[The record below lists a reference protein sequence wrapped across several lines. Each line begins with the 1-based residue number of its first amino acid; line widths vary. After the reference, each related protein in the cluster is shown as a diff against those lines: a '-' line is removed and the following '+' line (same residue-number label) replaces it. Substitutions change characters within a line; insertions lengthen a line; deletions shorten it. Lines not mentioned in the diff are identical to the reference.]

1 MFAWLTGTETTPPA
15 LLEIRSSKWLIIS
28 TVAAAVFTD
37 VFLYGIIV
45 PVLPFALSGRAGVPQ
60 DNVQSMISVLLA
72 VYGGALLIGAPICG
86 WVADRFDSRRWSF
99 MFGLLA
105 LAGSTIFLVVGNSLA
120 LIIVGRLLQG
130 LSAAVVWVVGLALL
144 QDTVGSAEI
153 GQSMGYVGIA
163 MSLAYLLGPLLGGIV
178 FERFVISEVKRST
191 LVLTWLTV
199 AGYYAV
205 FAMAFV
211 LLGID
216 AILRLLMIERSVAA
230 KWGPTAPEVATDTE
244 HKGSTDDP
252 RADPEC
258 HTPEVET
265 SAVTQERRRLPRV
278 FSLLASYRLDAALFG
293 CFVSACLLTSF
304 DSILPLYVNEIWG
317 WDSIGAG
324 LIFLAVTIPSFTGPL
339 VGGFVDKHGVRWPS
353 TIGFI
358 VCSPCFIL
366 MRLVNHDSIRQKVLL
381 CALLALIGL
390 GVTLSLTPL
399 MAEVSYAVDAQGAK
413 RPAGFFG
420 KNGAFAQAYGLFNMA
435 YAGGTLVG
443 PLLAGLVRQRAGWGT
458 ATLVLGCVSFVCVV
472 PTVVWCGGSIF
483 KLRRK
488 QQAEKAEKVE
498 KPTKASP
505 SDTSASSVTNV

>member
-1 MFAWLTGTETTPPA
+1 MFAWLTGTDTTPPA
-15 LLEIRSSKWLIIS
+15 FLEIRSSNWLIIS

-45 PVLPFALSGRAGVPQ
+45 PVLPFALSGRAGIAE

-72 VYGGALLIGAPICG
+72 VYGGALLIGAPSCG
-86 WVADRFDSRRWSF
+86 WVADRFESRRWSF
-99 MFGLLA
+99 MVGLLA

-120 LIIVGRLLQG
+120 LIVVGRILQG

-144 QDTVGSAEI
+144 QDTVGSESI
-153 GQSMGYVGIA
+153 GQAMGYVGIA

-178 FERFVISEVKRST
+178 FER
-191 LVLTWLTV
+191 

-205 FAMAFV
+205 FAMAFA

-216 AILRLLMIERSVAA
+216 AILRLLMVEKSVAS
-230 KWGPTAPEVATDTE
+230 KWGPKALEVSADTE
-244 HKGSTDDP
+244 HKGSTDDHK
-252 RADPEC
+252 ADPEC
-258 HTPEVET
+258 HTPEVEIP
-265 SAVTQERRRLPRV
+265 AVTPERRRLPRV
-278 FSLLASYRLDAALFG
+278 FSLLSSYRLDAALFG
-293 CFVSACLLTSF
+293 CFISAALLTSF

-317 WDSIGAG
+317 WNSIGAG

-339 VGGFVDKHGVRWPS
+339 VGGYADKHGVRWLATS
-353 TIGFI
+353 GFI
-358 VCSPCFIL
+358 IVGPCFIL
-366 MRLVNHDSIRQKVLL
+366 MRLVDHNDIRQKVLL

-390 GVTLSLTPL
+390 GITLSLTPL

-435 YAGGTLVG
+435 YAAGTLAG
-443 PLLAGLVRQRAGWGT
+443 PLLAGLVKQRAGWGT
-458 ATLVLGCVSFVCVV
+458 TTLVLGCVSFVCVV
-472 PTVVWCGGSIF
+472 PTVIWCGGSIF

-488 QQAEKAEKVE
+488 QTAEKAETAEGIRK
-498 KPTKASP
+498 TSR
-505 SDTSASSVTNV
+505 SSTSASSEVNV